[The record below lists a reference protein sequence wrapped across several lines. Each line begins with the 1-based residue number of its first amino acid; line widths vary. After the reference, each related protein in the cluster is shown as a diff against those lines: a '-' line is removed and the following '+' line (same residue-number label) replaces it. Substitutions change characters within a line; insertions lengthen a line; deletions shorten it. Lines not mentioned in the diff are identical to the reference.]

1 MVDKCR
7 NKISPPK
14 NQMRE
19 KEHEECSLY
28 TARMKRGQFIKITV
42 TRVDSDPSFEN
53 PCEVYQSSL
62 VVFVKAT

>member
-1 MVDKCR
+1 MC
-7 NKISPPK
+7 
-14 NQMRE
+14 E

-42 TRVDSDPSFEN
+42 IRVDSDSSFEN